1 MDGHIVVAGFTFTME
16 EWLSVGDE
24 LGEIAPDEP
33 PAFPYAAYAISF
45 DDAGKAKKKPAAG
58 WRARQVKKKQA
69 RRLAQ
74 P

>member
-1 MDGHIVVAGFTFTME
+1 MDGDIVVAGFTFTME
-16 EWLSVGDE
+16 EWLIVGDE

-33 PAFPYAAYAISF
+33 APFPYAAYAISF
-45 DDAGKAKKKPAAG
+45 AEPSKKKPAVG

-69 RRLAQ
+69 RRLAT